1 MHVRPEGVW
10 PNVQRLPARTSIEF
24 VVGHDATIK
33 LKTDEKLVE
42 SVKKSIF
49 LFWIAFA
56 SGTFS
61 NVNMSSGITVW

>member
-42 SVKKSIF
+42 CV
-49 LFWIAFA
+49 
-56 SGTFS
+56 
-61 NVNMSSGITVW
+61 

>member
-1 MHVRPEGVW
+1 MTILGQKSSFSQMMFLWTYVQCFMHVRPEGVW

-42 SVKKSIF
+42 SV
-49 LFWIAFA
+49 
-56 SGTFS
+56 
-61 NVNMSSGITVW
+61 